1 MPAMTESEQRPSGEV
16 IIVADSEV
24 IVRHAIADY
33 LRHCGY
39 SVFEAATSDEAV
51 TIFEQPDLAIDAIL
65 CDAKIAG
72 SMNGFELC
80 RWIRE
85 NRPGTQ
91 PVLAAGVTAAAEN
104 AAELCENGPL
114 LSRPYDPQGVVD
126 YIKRLFASRDR
137 SQS

>member
-1 MPAMTESEQRPSGEV
+1 MTESEQRPSGEAIV
-16 IIVADSEV
+16 VADSEV

-39 SVFEAATSDEAV
+39 SVFEAATSDEALIIV
-51 TIFEQPDLAIDAIL
+51 QQADLRIDAIL
-65 CDAKIAG
+65 CDVKIAG
-72 SMNGFELC
+72 AMNGFELC

-91 PVLAAGVTAAAEN
+91 AVLAAGVTAAAEN

-114 LSRPYDPQGVVD
+114 LSRPYDPQSVVD

-137 SQS
+137 HRAD